1 MRFRRPSPAMIVAIV
16 ALIASLGGNA
26 IAATVIISSSSQIKN
41 GVVSSADIRNNTI
54 SSTDVRNGTITPN
67 DLSKSLRTQ
76 LAAAGANVGAT
87 GVSGQSGTPGAT
99 GSTGATG
106 PAGPQGAPGAIGPQG
121 PAGPA
126 GSDAQ
131 FNGAAAGGDLTG
143 TFPNPT
149 LTANAVATA
158 ELADGAVNSAKLLN
172 GSVALIDL
180 AGNSVDSSKVA
191 ADSLTGSDIGANAIG
206 SSEITTGAVTGN
218 EILDGTITDS
228 DLSGSIG
235 LPVITIQSSP
245 TLDLFNT
252 NLNNNECS
260 SFIND
265 NAPGAPVGSATL
277 IMRTELV
284 GGGNNPGWEVEGT
297 TVAAGGVARVRVCN
311 RTGAAAEA
319 PNLRYPYATVGG

>member
-1 MRFRRPSPAMIVAIV
+1 MVVAII

-26 IAATVIISSSSQIKN
+26 IAATVIISNSSQIKN
-41 GVVSSADIRNNTI
+41 GVVSSADIRNSTI
-54 SSTDVRNGTITPN
+54 SSTDIRNGTISPN
-67 DLSKSLRTQ
+67 DLSKTLRTQ
-76 LAAAGANVGAT
+76 LAAAGVNTGAS
-87 GVSGQSGTPGAT
+87 GVSGQSATPGAT
-99 GSTGATG
+99 GGTGATGATGAPG
-106 PAGPQGAPGAIGPQG
+106 PAGPQGDPGAIGPQG

-131 FNGAAAGGDLTG
+131 FNGAAAGGDLAG
-143 TFPNPT
+143 TYPNPT

-180 AGNSVDSSKVA
+180 ASNSVDSSKVA
-191 ADSLTGSDIGANAIG
+191 ADSLASADIGAGAIT
-206 SSEITTGAVTGN
+206 SSELGTGAVTSTD
-218 EILDGTITDS
+218 ILDGTITDS
-228 DLSGSIG
+228 DLSGSIV
-235 LPVITIQSSP
+235 LPVVTVQANP

-277 IMRTELV
+277 IMRTELAA
-284 GGGNNPGWEVEGT
+284 GGNNPGWEVEGT
-297 TVAAGGVARVRVCN
+297 TVASAGVARVRVCN